1 MDININEE
9 ICKKYGLDVSEV
21 LAILLIKTCNDI
33 PKLFAT
39 LEEKEIV
46 VKDLLQGYMI
56 TQRWDDTVSAI
67 LLDSDVKTPSP
78 DRLENLAKQLMEA
91 FPKQKKTGT
100 CHYFR
105 GNRKDIILRL
115 KKFFKLYGRY
125 TDEQIITAAKKYV
138 ESFNG
143 DYSYMRILK
152 YFIWKDDVKIN
163 SEGDRYVDEVS
174 DLANWIENAGQEES
188 LSNDW
193 TSTLK

>member
-21 LAILLIKTCNDI
+21 LAVLLIKTCNDI
-33 PKLFAT
+33 PKLFSI

-46 VKDLLQGYMI
+46 VRDLLQGYMV
-56 TQRWDDTVSAI
+56 TQRWDDVVSTI
-67 LLDSDVKTPSP
+67 LLDSDIKAPSP
-78 DRLENLAKQLMEA
+78 DRLENLATQLMEI
-91 FPKQKKTGT
+91 FPKQKKLGT

-115 KKFFKLYGRY
+115 KKFFKLYGKY
-125 TDEQIITAAKKYV
+125 TDEQIVTAAKKYV

-152 YFIWKDDVKIN
+152 YFIWKDEVKIN

-174 DLANWIENAGQEES
+174 DLANWIENAGQEED
-188 LSNDW
+188 LRNDW
-193 TSTLK
+193 TSSLS

>member
-21 LAILLIKTCNDI
+21 LAVLLIKTCNDI
-33 PKLFAT
+33 PKLFSI

-46 VKDLLQGYMI
+46 VRDLMQGYMV
-56 TQRWDDTVSAI
+56 TQRWDDVVSTI
-67 LLDSDVKTPSP
+67 LLDSDVKAPSP
-78 DRLENLAKQLMEA
+78 DRLENLATQLMEI
-91 FPKQKKTGT
+91 FPKQKKLGT

-115 KKFFKLYGRY
+115 KKFFKLYGKY
-125 TDEQIITAAKKYV
+125 TDEQIVTAAKKYV

-152 YFIWKDDVKIN
+152 YFIWKDEVKIN

-174 DLANWIENAGQEES
+174 DLANWIENAGQEED
-188 LSNDW
+188 LRNDW
-193 TSTLK
+193 TSSLS

>member
-9 ICKKYGLDVSEV
+9 ICKKYGLDISEV
-21 LAILLIKTCNDI
+21 LAVLLIKTCNDI
-33 PKLFAT
+33 PKLFSI

-46 VKDLLQGYMI
+46 VRDLLQGYMV
-56 TQRWDDTVSAI
+56 TQRWDDVVSTI
-67 LLDSDVKTPSP
+67 LLDSDVKAPSP
-78 DRLENLAKQLMEA
+78 DRLENLATQLMEI
-91 FPKQKKTGT
+91 FPKQKKLGT

-115 KKFFKLYGRY
+115 KKFFKLYGKY
-125 TDEQIITAAKKYV
+125 TDEQIVTAAKKYV

-152 YFIWKDDVKIN
+152 YFIWKDEVKIN

-174 DLANWIENAGQEES
+174 DLANWIENAGQEED
-188 LSNDW
+188 LRNDW
-193 TSTLK
+193 TSSLS

>member
-21 LAILLIKTCNDI
+21 LAVLLIKTCNDI
-33 PKLFAT
+33 PKLFSI

-46 VKDLLQGYMI
+46 VKDILQGYMI
-56 TQRWDDTVSAI
+56 TQKWDDTVATI
-67 LLDSDVKTPSP
+67 LLDSDAKAPSY
-78 DRLENLAKQLMEA
+78 DRIENLAVQLMEI
-91 FPKQKKTGT
+91 FPKQKKVGT

-105 GNRKDIILRL
+105 GNKKDIILRL
-115 KKFFKLYGRY
+115 KKFFKLYGKY

-152 YFIWKDDVKIN
+152 YFIWKDEVKIN

-174 DLANWIENAGQEES
+174 DLANWIENAGQEEN
-188 LSNDW
+188 LRNDW
-193 TSTLK
+193 ATTLR

>member
-21 LAILLIKTCNDI
+21 LAVLLIKTCNDI
-33 PKLFAT
+33 PKLFSI

-46 VKDLLQGYMI
+46 VRDLLQGYMV
-56 TQRWDDTVSAI
+56 TQRWDDVVSTI
-67 LLDSDVKTPSP
+67 LLDSDVKAPSP
-78 DRLENLAKQLMEA
+78 DRLENLATQLMEI
-91 FPKQKKTGT
+91 FPKQKKLGT

-115 KKFFKLYGRY
+115 KKFFKLYGKY
-125 TDEQIITAAKKYV
+125 TDEQIVTAAKKYV

-152 YFIWKDDVKIN
+152 YFIWKDEVKIN
-163 SEGDRYVDEVS
+163 SEGDRYLDEVS
-174 DLANWIENAGQEES
+174 DLANWIENAGQEED
-188 LSNDW
+188 LRNDW
-193 TSTLK
+193 TSSLS

>member
-1 MDININEE
+1 MNININEE

-21 LAILLIKTCNDI
+21 LAVLLIKICNDI
-33 PKLFAT
+33 PKLFSI

-46 VKDLLQGYMI
+46 VRDLLQGYMV
-56 TQRWDDTVSAI
+56 TQRWDDVVSTI
-67 LLDSDVKTPSP
+67 LLDSDVKAPSP
-78 DRLENLAKQLMEA
+78 DRLENLATQLMEI
-91 FPKQKKTGT
+91 FPKQKKLGT

-115 KKFFKLYGRY
+115 KKFFKLYGKY
-125 TDEQIITAAKKYV
+125 TDEQIVTAAKKYV

-152 YFIWKDDVKIN
+152 YFIWKDEVKIN

-174 DLANWIENAGQEES
+174 DLANWIENAGQEED
-188 LSNDW
+188 LRNDW
-193 TSTLK
+193 TSSLS

>member
-21 LAILLIKTCNDI
+21 LAVLLIKTCNDI
-33 PKLFAT
+33 PKLFSI

-46 VKDLLQGYMI
+46 VRDLLQGYMV
-56 TQRWDDTVSAI
+56 TQRWDDVVSTI
-67 LLDSDVKTPSP
+67 LLDSDVKAPSP
-78 DRLENLAKQLMEA
+78 DRLENLATQLMEI
-91 FPKQKKTGT
+91 FPKQKKLGT

-115 KKFFKLYGRY
+115 KKFFKLYGKY
-125 TDEQIITAAKKYV
+125 TDEQIVTAAKKYV

-152 YFIWKDDVKIN
+152 YFIWKDEVKIN

-174 DLANWIENAGQEES
+174 DLANWIENAGQEED
-188 LSNDW
+188 LRNDW
-193 TSTLK
+193 ATTLR

>member
-21 LAILLIKTCNDI
+21 LAVLLIKTCNDI
-33 PKLFAT
+33 PKLFSI

-46 VKDLLQGYMI
+46 VRDLLQGYMV
-56 TQRWDDTVSAI
+56 TQRWDDVVSTI
-67 LLDSDVKTPSP
+67 LLDSDVKAPSP
-78 DRLENLAKQLMEA
+78 DRLENLATQLMEI
-91 FPKQKKTGT
+91 FTKQKKLGT

-115 KKFFKLYGRY
+115 KKFFKLYGKY
-125 TDEQIITAAKKYV
+125 TDEQIVTAAKKYV

-152 YFIWKDDVKIN
+152 YFIWKDEVKIN

-174 DLANWIENAGQEES
+174 DLANWIENAGQEED
-188 LSNDW
+188 LRNDW
-193 TSTLK
+193 ATTLR